1 MDMKRHMLIS
11 FFTSM
16 LVDRKKEWGGYKMEV
31 VIIKKRWEMVIKKV
45 NMKKIKLLRKKLK

>member
-1 MDMKRHMLIS
+1 
-11 FFTSM
+11 
-16 LVDRKKEWGGYKMEV
+16 MEV